1 MNKPNMRFISILI
14 LLAATSCAGD
24 KKETPPVETAEQTET
39 VVTLTEEQYKNAR
52 LETGDITRRSVAAV
66 LKVNGKIDVPPQNMV
81 SVSFP
86 LGGYLKST
94 KLLPGAHVSK
104 GEVIAVMEDQQY
116 IQLQQDY
123 LTAKARQSYLEN
135 EYRRQQE
142 LNKSKASSDK
152 VYQQAEADY
161 NSNRITISAL
171 EQKLRL
177 IGINTGQLGETN
189 ISRTVNIY
197 APVNGFVSSVNVNVG
212 RYVTPADVLFE
223 IVDPTDIHLLLT
235 VFEKDI
241 DKLFIG
247 QKLVAYTN
255 NEPDKKHSA
264 KIVLIGKDVGAD
276 RTIPVHCHFD
286 SYDKALVPGMYMNA
300 EIRVDEADA
309 LVVPEDAVV
318 RYGDKEYVFMVRAD
332 KTYELTEVTTGS
344 AEQGYIAINL
354 TNAEDANK
362 QVVTTNA
369 YALLMMLKNK
379 SE

>member
-1 MNKPNMRFISILI
+1 MKFIWILI
-14 LLAATSCAGD
+14 LLAAASCAGD
-24 KKETPPVETAEQTET
+24 KKETPSVETTEETET

-52 LETGDITRRSVAAV
+52 IETGDITRRSVAAV

-94 KLLPGAHVSK
+94 KLLPGARVSK

-161 NSNRITISAL
+161 NSNRIMISAL

-255 NEPDKKHSA
+255 NEPDKKHTA
-264 KIVLIGKDVGAD
+264 KIVLIGKDVAAD

-286 SYDKALVPGMYMNA
+286 SYDKLLVPGMYMNA

-318 RYGDKEYVFMVRAD
+318 RYGDKEYVFTVKGD
-332 KTYELTEVTTGS
+332 KTYEMTEVLS
-344 AEQGYIAINL
+344 RRADEGYIAISWAND
-354 TNAEDANK
+354 EDVSK

-369 YALLMMLKNK
+369 YSLLMMLKNK

>member
-1 MNKPNMRFISILI
+1 MRFIWILI
-14 LLAATSCAGD
+14 LLAAASCADD
-24 KKETPPVETAEQTET
+24 KKETPAADTTTETET
-39 VVTLTEEQYKNAR
+39 VVTLTEEQYKNADI
-52 LETGDITRRSVAAV
+52 ETGSISRRNIAAL
-66 LKVNGKIDVPPQNMV
+66 LKVNGKIEVPPQNMI

-104 GEVIAVMEDQQY
+104 GEVIAAMEDQQY

-123 LTAKARQSYLEN
+123 LSAKARQSYLEN

-161 NSNRITISAL
+161 NSNRIMISAL

-177 IGINTGQLGETN
+177 IGVNTTQLDETN

-197 APVNGFVSSVNVNVG
+197 APVSGFVSSVNVNVG
-212 RYVTPADVLFE
+212 KYVTPADVMFE
-223 IVDPTDIHLLLT
+223 LVDPTDVHLLLT

-241 DKLFIG
+241 SRLFIG
-247 QKLVAYTN
+247 QKLTAYTN
-255 NEPDKKHSA
+255 NEPDKKHTG
-264 KIVLIGKDVGAD
+264 KIVLIGKDVAAD

-286 SYDKALVPGMYMNA
+286 TYDKALVPGMYMNA
-300 EIRVDEADA
+300 EVRVDEKDA
-309 LVVPEDAVV
+309 LVVPGDAVV
-318 RYGDKEYVFMVRAD
+318 RYGDKEYIFVVKAD
-332 KTYELTEVTTGS
+332 RTYEMTEVTSSSTDN
-344 AEQGYIAINL
+344 GYVAISW
-354 TNAEDANK
+354 TNDDNTNK
-362 QVVTTNA
+362 KVVTTNA
-369 YALLMMLKNK
+369 YTLLMMLKNK

>member
-39 VVTLTEEQYKNAR
+39 VVTLTEEQYKNAHI
-52 LETGDITRRSVAAV
+52 ETGDISRRSVAAI

-161 NSNRITISAL
+161 NSNRIMISAL

-197 APVNGFVSSVNVNVG
+197 APVSGFVSSVNVNVG

-264 KIVLIGKDVGAD
+264 KIVLIGKDVAAD

-286 SYDKALVPGMYMNA
+286 TYDKSLVPGMYINA
-300 EIRVDEADA
+300 EIRVDEVDA

-318 RYGDKEYVFMVRAD
+318 RYGDKEYVFVVKGD
-332 KTYELTEVTTGS
+332 KTYEMTEVVTRS
-344 AEQGYIAINL
+344 ADEGYVAISW
-354 TNAEDANK
+354 TNGEGVNK

-369 YALLMMLKNK
+369 YTLLMMLKNK

>member
-1 MNKPNMRFISILI
+1 MRFIWILI
-14 LLAATSCAGD
+14 LLAVTGCAAD
-24 KKETPPVETAEQTET
+24 KKETPPVETTEETET
-39 VVTLTEEQYKNAR
+39 VVTLTEEQYKNAH
-52 LETGDITRRSVAAV
+52 LETEGISRRSVAAV

-94 KLLPGAHVSK
+94 KLLPGTHVSK

-142 LNKSKASSDK
+142 LNKTKASSDK
-152 VYQQAEADY
+152 VYQQAEAEY
-161 NSNRITISAL
+161 KSNSILIGAL

-177 IGINTGQLGETN
+177 IGINTTQLGEAN
-189 ISRTVNIY
+189 ISRTVSIY
-197 APVNGFVSSVNVNVG
+197 APVNGFVSTVNVNVG

-223 IVDPTDIHLLLT
+223 IVDPSDIHLLLT

-241 DKLFIG
+241 SKLFMG

-255 NEPDKKHSA
+255 NEPGKKHTG

-286 SYDKALVPGMYMNA
+286 SYDKSLVPGMYMNA
-300 EIRVDEADA
+300 EISVDEADA

-318 RYGDKEYVFMVRAD
+318 RYGDKEYVFIVKGD
-332 KTYELTEVTTGS
+332 KTYEMTEVTTRS
-344 AEQGYIAINL
+344 ADEGYVAIGL
-354 TNAEDANK
+354 TNDENASK
-362 QVVTTNA
+362 QVVTANA
-369 YALLMMLKNK
+369 YTLLMMLKNK

>member
-1 MNKPNMRFISILI
+1 MRFIWILI
-14 LLAATSCAGD
+14 LLVATGCAAD
-24 KKETPPVETAEQTET
+24 KKETPPVETTEETET

-94 KLLPGAHVSK
+94 KLLPGAHVRK

-142 LNKSKASSDK
+142 LNKTKASSDK
-152 VYQQAEADY
+152 VYQQAEAEY
-161 NSNRITISAL
+161 KSNGIMISAL

-177 IGINTGQLGETN
+177 IGINTGQLSETN

-197 APVNGFVSSVNVNVG
+197 APVSGFVSSVNVNVG

-247 QKLVAYTN
+247 QRLVAYTN
-255 NEPDKKHSA
+255 NMPDKKHTA
-264 KIVLIGKDVGAD
+264 KVVLIGKDVAAD

-286 SYDKALVPGMYMNA
+286 NYDKSLVPGMYINA

-318 RYGDKEYVFMVRAD
+318 RYGDKEYVFIVKGD
-332 KTYELTEVTTGS
+332 KTYEMTEVVTRS
-344 AEQGYIAINL
+344 ADEGYVAISW
-354 TNAEDANK
+354 TNGEGANK

-369 YALLMMLKNK
+369 YTLLMMLKNK

>member
-1 MNKPNMRFISILI
+1 MRFIWILI
-14 LLAATSCAGD
+14 LLAATGCAAD
-24 KKETPPVETAEQTET
+24 KKETPEVETTEETET
-39 VVTLTEEQYKNAR
+39 VVTLTEEQYKNAH
-52 LETGDITRRSVAAV
+52 LETGGISRRSVAAV

-142 LNKSKASSDK
+142 LNKTKASSDK
-152 VYQQAEADY
+152 VYQQAESDY
-161 NSNRITISAL
+161 KSNSILIGAL

-177 IGINTGQLGETN
+177 IGINTAQLGEAN

-197 APVNGFVSSVNVNVG
+197 APVNGFVSSVHVNVG

-223 IVDPTDIHLLLT
+223 IVDPSDIHLLLT

-241 DKLFIG
+241 SKLFIG

-255 NEPDKKHSA
+255 NEPDNKHTG

-276 RTIPVHCHFD
+276 RTIAVHCHFD
-286 SYDKALVPGMYMNA
+286 NYDKSLVPGMYMNA
-300 EIRVDEADA
+300 EIRVNETDA

-318 RYGDKEYVFMVRAD
+318 RYGDKEYVFVVKAD
-332 KTYELTEVTTGS
+332 KTYEMTEVTTRS
-344 AEQGYIAINL
+344 ADEGYVAISL
-354 TNAEDANK
+354 TNDENANK

-369 YALLMMLKNK
+369 YTLLMMLKNK

>member
-1 MNKPNMRFISILI
+1 MKFIWILT
-14 LLAATSCAGD
+14 LLAAASCAGD
-24 KKETPPVETAEQTET
+24 KKETPSVATTEETET

-52 LETGDITRRSVAAV
+52 IETGDISRRSVAAV

-161 NSNRITISAL
+161 NSNRIMISAL

-255 NEPDKKHSA
+255 NESDKKHSA
-264 KIVLIGKDVGAD
+264 KIVLIGKDVAAD

-300 EIRVDEADA
+300 EIRVDEVDA

-318 RYGDKEYVFMVRAD
+318 RYGDKEYVFIVKGN
-332 KTYELTEVTTGS
+332 KTYEMREVMTRS
-344 AEQGYIAINL
+344 ADEGYVAISWAND
-354 TNAEDANK
+354 EGANK

-369 YALLMMLKNK
+369 YTLLMMLKNK

>member
-1 MNKPNMRFISILI
+1 MRFIWILI
-14 LLAATSCAGD
+14 LLAAASCADD
-24 KKETPPVETAEQTET
+24 KKETPAADTTTETET
-39 VVTLTEEQYKNAR
+39 VVTLTEEQYKNADI
-52 LETGDITRRSVAAV
+52 ETGSISRRNIAAV
-66 LKVNGKIDVPPQNMV
+66 LKVNGKIEVPPQNMI

-123 LTAKARQSYLEN
+123 LSAKARQLYLEN

-161 NSNRITISAL
+161 NSNRIMISAL

-177 IGINTGQLGETN
+177 IGVNTTQLDETN

-197 APVNGFVSSVNVNVG
+197 APVSGFVSSVNVNVG
-212 RYVTPADVLFE
+212 KYVTPADVMFE
-223 IVDPTDIHLLLT
+223 LVDPTDVHLLLT

-241 DKLFIG
+241 SRLFIG
-247 QKLVAYTN
+247 QKLTAYTN
-255 NEPDKKHSA
+255 NEPDKKHTG
-264 KIVLIGKDVGAD
+264 KIVLIGKDVAAD

-286 SYDKALVPGMYMNA
+286 TYDKALVPGMYMNA
-300 EIRVDEADA
+300 EVRVDEKDA
-309 LVVPEDAVV
+309 LVVPGDAVV
-318 RYGDKEYVFMVRAD
+318 RYGDKEYIFVVKAD
-332 KTYELTEVTTGS
+332 RTYEMTEVTSSSTDN
-344 AEQGYIAINL
+344 GYVAISW
-354 TNAEDANK
+354 TNDDNTNK
-362 QVVTTNA
+362 KVVTTNA
-369 YALLMMLKNK
+369 YTLLMMLKNK